1 MTQLISIIIPV
12 YNVESFLP
20 KCIDSVLRQT
30 YRDFEV
36 LLIDDGSEDSSA
48 CICDEYAAKHECCR
62 VFHRQ
67 NAGVA
72 ASRNFALSKARGKY
86 IVFLDSDD
94 YIEKE
99 MLAKVYAQMEL
110 EKYDICSF
118 SARRIDEVGKHLY
131 DIYFVNVIG
140 SRHFNDESRD
150 LFLWN
155 KFLQYQ
161 TGWECCFHVFRR
173 DIIERYQIR
182 FDEKLRYAED
192 LVFTFEYMLYVES
205 WIKLPDVLYDYTL
218 RSGSATKELDRKGM
232 MDGIMHDA
240 FGRMSERLEKKDSG
254 RYDTAKISLFYAALL
269 QYFYPIFSKGI
280 EIESV
285 REMLKGSMNWP
296 VQEQQLKTLA
306 TQKRGLQKLFGEK
319 DGAALYDKVKFFL
332 DGNIEKYNKS
342 RKKLLN
348 K

>member
-12 YNVESFLP
+12 YNVEEFLP
-20 KCIDSVLRQT
+20 KCMDSVLKQT

-36 LLIDDGSEDSSA
+36 LLIDDGSTDGSA
-48 CICDEYAAKHECCR
+48 AICDEYAQQYDCCK

-72 ASRNFALSKARGKY
+72 ASRNFALSKAKGKY

-99 MLAKVYAQMEL
+99 MLAKVYAKMEL
-110 EKYDICSF
+110 EQYDICSF
-118 SARRIDEVGKHLY
+118 SARRVDEAGKHLY

-140 SRHFNDESRD
+140 SLYFNEESRD
-150 LFLWN
+150 MFLWQ

-173 DIIERYQIR
+173 DIIETNQIR

-192 LVFTFEYMLYVES
+192 LVFTFEYMFYVES
-205 WIKLPDVLYDYTL
+205 WIKLPDVLYNYTL

-232 MDGIMHDA
+232 LDGIMYDA
-240 FGRMSERLEKKDSG
+240 FGRMRERLKKKDSG
-254 RYDTAKISLFYAALL
+254 RYDTARISLFYAALL
-269 QYFYPIFSKGI
+269 QYFYPIFAKGM
-280 EIESV
+280 EIDQV
-285 REMLKGSMNWP
+285 REMFGGSDKWS
-296 VQEQQLKTLA
+296 VQEEQLQALL
-306 TQKRGLQKLFGEK
+306 LQKKKLQQLFGEK
-319 DGAALYDKVKFFL
+319 SGFELYRKARFLL
-332 DGNIEKYNKS
+332 DGD
-342 RKKLLN
+342 RKKYE
-348 K
+348 KCRRR